1 MANHKSALKRHRQ
14 SLVQAGRNR
23 AVRTRAKNA
32 VKAVRLA
39 IANKD
44 QAAAK
49 EALVKA
55 TSLLAKAAGKG
66 AILSRQAS
74 RKISRL
80 AHAVNGVKADA

>member
-44 QAAAK
+44 QAAA
-49 EALVKA
+49 LVKA

-66 AILSRQAS
+66 AIHSRQAS